1 MVAELIEEGG
11 ILPPS
16 LTILPHE
23 WDMLDAEHAAQEFV
37 PAEVRHW
44 LIETDL
50 DRQIKR
56 DKPNDYR
63 LMTAHRLKTEQ
74 EYWGWMLLEYQCRQ
88 EDLPNLDLSYSIHV
102 AQKNLTLIERAM
114 DRLKNIQA
122 NSGSHPS
129 LAPDPYADINYSRVK
144 ELISIDS
151 FIERIAT
158 AHPVNR
164 SITRYK
170 ICCPFPQHDD
180 RSPSMTV
187 YLDSQSCWCFGC
199 GRGGDVIETARHFF
213 QVDNSAASVDLLC
226 KYMGIETPRTERR
239 RPQPSEPGKVAAN
252 GPGDRVVSFSAARL
266 ARGRRRG

>member
-11 ILPPS
+11 KLPPS

-23 WDMLDAEHAAQEFV
+23 WDMLESEHAAHQFV

-129 LAPDPYADINYSRVK
+129 LAPDPYADINYSRV
-144 ELISIDS
+144 
-151 FIERIAT
+151 
-158 AHPVNR
+158 
-164 SITRYK
+164 
-170 ICCPFPQHDD
+170 
-180 RSPSMTV
+180 
-187 YLDSQSCWCFGC
+187 
-199 GRGGDVIETARHFF
+199 
-213 QVDNSAASVDLLC
+213 
-226 KYMGIETPRTERR
+226 
-239 RPQPSEPGKVAAN
+239 
-252 GPGDRVVSFSAARL
+252 
-266 ARGRRRG
+266 